1 MQQNI
6 SSQFKYTID
15 LGLSATK
22 TTFKVKK
29 TRKDLVTHILVI
41 VFTFLMTGLLIWD
54 IVRDASFVIDLIVLI
69 ALVVVEIFG
78 LIMPRIILHTQKKFL
93 KQLELNNM
101 DYTITEITKDKCTES
116 YYKDNKIVMQNVCD
130 ISTIVGYE
138 IKNNHAFVVFNN
150 FACAIFDL
158 TTLTISYDEFI
169 KFLDTTISKNKLN
182 KFKR

>member
-29 TRKDLVTHILVI
+29 TRKDLITHILII
-41 VFTFLMTGLLIWD
+41 VFTFVMTGLLVWD
-54 IVRDASFVIDLIVLI
+54 IVRDSSFVIDLIVLI
-69 ALVVVEIFG
+69 ALVVVEVFS
-78 LIMPRIILHTQKKFL
+78 LIMPKIILHTQKKFL
-93 KQLELNNM
+93 KQLDLSNM
-101 DYTITEITKDKCTES
+101 DYTITEIVKNKCTES

-130 ISTIVGYE
+130 VSTIVGYE
-138 IKNNHAFVVFNN
+138 IKDNHAFVVFNN

-158 TTLTISYDEFI
+158 STLTIAYDEFI
-169 KFLDTTISKNKLN
+169 KFLDTTISQNKSN
-182 KFKR
+182 KYKR